1 MKKGLLTLVLITVFL
16 FETTAAY
23 AAPVYSSDTVKNE
36 ENVQTELL
44 DDVADMGLSS
54 EELEFLMN
62 DETFLAQYS
71 KLSGEGWELDN
82 IQIKDVE
89 MPDTGIMPYGTRY
102 VNGGKIVDTNY
113 NQPTKRKTYYNNSVY
128 SSASKLA
135 SYVSLGLNFFT
146 FKYSWVASLLFSIP
160 ASDFAPCFH
169 TGTQEIVEDSTLQ
182 SKLVYVKEGNNYYS
196 GISTARHSFTI
207 SLRSLYYDNSG
218 APHHANSNKD
228 YACSAAYYGS
238 TDAQLI
244 QVAKA
249 YYQQGGKEFH
259 ISYPSTVYFN

>member
-1 MKKGLLTLVLITVFL
+1 MDKNKEMTSILEELLEIQKYENTQDEIAEPVF
-16 FETTAAY
+16 TKNS
-23 AAPVYSSDTVKNE
+23 VYSI
-36 ENVQTELL
+36 L
-44 DDVADMGLSS
+44 
-54 EELEFLMN
+54 
-62 DETFLAQYS
+62 
-71 KLSGEGWELDN
+71 
-82 IQIKDVE
+82 
-89 MPDTGIMPYGTRY
+89 
-102 VNGGKIVDTNY
+102 
-113 NQPTKRKTYYNNSVY
+113 Y